1 MFHTT
6 CRSDTEH
13 VGRLFFGFLSKY
25 FGGNC
30 MNDVG
35 LGNVMLDKLGVFEI
49 TVTATNIYAPS
60 TSYRSSAHLAALGTP
75 Q

>member
-1 MFHTT
+1 
-6 CRSDTEH
+6 
-13 VGRLFFGFLSKY
+13 
-25 FGGNC
+25 